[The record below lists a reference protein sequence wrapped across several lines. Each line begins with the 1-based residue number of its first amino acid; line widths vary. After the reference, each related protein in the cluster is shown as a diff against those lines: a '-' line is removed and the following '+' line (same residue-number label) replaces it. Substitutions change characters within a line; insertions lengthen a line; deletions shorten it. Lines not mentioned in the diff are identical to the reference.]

1 MIDAAAW
8 LNPVIAFA
16 IGILLA
22 FLLRKVFARVQLRR
36 GPLVWLPKNWHDIN
50 RTKILQPLYDIWKLF
65 SKQTMIPHTAKAL
78 FIWGP
83 ILAFLSAIGA
93 ALFVPVAGISI
104 DYSFSLVVL
113 FYLLL
118 FEILF
123 VIMGGISSA
132 SLFAAIGGVREVE
145 LMLANEIPFIL
156 GLFALAITYNTLSI
170 QNMMGFN
177 LLINPLAAIAVLLA
191 ILVKLH
197 IKPFDIPEAEAEIVG
212 GLTTEYS
219 GKLLG
224 LLETTKVI
232 MVFVLCALFVDLFL
246 WIPSTGIAA
255 WAIFIVGLAATG
267 VVLGLV
273 NALFARFRIDQAT
286 GWLFKISTLVS
297 VLAVGWAFV
306 APYVF
311 AYAGVHIP

>member
-1 MIDAAAW
+1 MIDQAW
-8 LNPVIAFA
+8 LNPVIAFVA
-16 IGILLA
+16 GILLA
-22 FLLRKVFARVQLRR
+22 FVLRKTFARVQLRR
-36 GPLVWLPKNWHDIN
+36 GPLVWLPGRWHDIN
-50 RTKILQPLYDIWKLF
+50 RSKVLQPLYDIWKLF
-65 SKQTMIPHTAKAL
+65 SKQTIIPHTATPL
-78 FIWGP
+78 FIFGP
-83 ILAFLSAIGA
+83 VFAFACAVAA
-93 ALFVPVAGISI
+93 ALFVPVAGVSF

-170 QNMMGFN
+170 QHMMGPN
-177 LLINPLAAIAVLLA
+177 LLVNPFAAVAVLLA
-191 ILVKLH
+191 IIVKLH
-197 IKPFDIPEAEAEIVG
+197 IKPFDIAEAESEIVG

-232 MVFVLCALFVDLFL
+232 MVFVLCALFADLFL
-246 WIPSTGIAA
+246 WVPSTGFVA
-255 WAIFIVGLAATG
+255 WGVFIVGLVVTG
-267 VVLGLV
+267 LILGIV

-286 GWLFKISTLVS
+286 KWLFRISTLVS
-297 VLAVGWAFV
+297 LLAVGWAF
-306 APYVF
+306 ALPYALAF
-311 AYAGVHIP
+311 LGGHMP

>member
-1 MIDAAAW
+1 MFDLTW
-8 LNPVIAFA
+8 LSPILAFV

-22 FLLRKVFARVQLRR
+22 FLLRKTFARVQLRR
-36 GPLVWLPKNWHDIN
+36 GPLVWLPARWHDIN
-50 RTKILQPLYDIWKLF
+50 HTKIFQPLYDIWKLF
-65 SKQTMIPHTAKAL
+65 SKQTIIPHTARPL
-78 FIWGP
+78 FIFGP
-83 ILAFLSAIGA
+83 IFALICAIA
-93 ALFVPVAGISI
+93 ATMFVPVAGVSF

-113 FYLLL
+113 FYLLI

-123 VIMGGISSA
+123 IIMGGISSA

-170 QNMMGFN
+170 RHMMGFN
-177 LLINPLAAIAVLLA
+177 LLVNPLAAIAVMLA

-197 IKPFDIPEAEAEIVG
+197 MKPFDISEAESEIVG

-224 LLETTKVI
+224 VLEVTKVLMI
-232 MVFVLCALFVDLFL
+232 FVLCALFADLFL
-246 WIPSTGIAA
+246 WVPSQGISA
-255 WAIFIVGLAATG
+255 WAVFTIGLVVTG
-267 VVLGLV
+267 LILGFV

-286 GWLFKISTLVS
+286 RWLFRVSTLIS
-297 VLAVGWAFV
+297 LLAVGWAFV
-306 APYVF
+306 VPYVWTL
-311 AYAGVHIP
+311 AGGHLP